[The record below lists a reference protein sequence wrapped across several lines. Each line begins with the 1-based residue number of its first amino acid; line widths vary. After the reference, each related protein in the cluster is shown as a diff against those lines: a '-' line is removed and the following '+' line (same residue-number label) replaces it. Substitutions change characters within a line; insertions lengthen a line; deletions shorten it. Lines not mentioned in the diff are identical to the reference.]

1 MSNKK
6 IVVILGSPRKKGNSA
21 SLAESLIKG
30 AEENGAEVQTFF
42 LQGMEI
48 KPCNACDSCL
58 KPDSGCVIDDDMQK
72 IYPAVISADSIVIA
86 SPIYWFTI
94 NAQVKLFID
103 RCYALITINQN
114 SKESHAFAGKKF
126 GIILTYGDSD
136 PFRSGA
142 VNALRMYQ
150 DMLRYVG
157 AKISGTIYGT
167 AGGPGQIRSNQ
178 ELMEK
183 AYRLGKKLAK

>member
-21 SLAESLIKG
+21 SLAESLING
-30 AEENGAEVQTFF
+30 AEKNGAEVQTFF
-42 LQGMEI
+42 LQGMDI
-48 KPCNACDSCL
+48 KPCNACDLCL

-72 IYPAVISADSIVIA
+72 IYPAVIAADSIVIA

-103 RCYALITINQN
+103 RCYALITYEN
-114 SKESHAFAGKKF
+114 SKESHAFAGKNF

-157 AKISGTIYGT
+157 AKISGIIYGT
-167 AGGPGQIRSNQ
+167 AGGRGQIKSNQ